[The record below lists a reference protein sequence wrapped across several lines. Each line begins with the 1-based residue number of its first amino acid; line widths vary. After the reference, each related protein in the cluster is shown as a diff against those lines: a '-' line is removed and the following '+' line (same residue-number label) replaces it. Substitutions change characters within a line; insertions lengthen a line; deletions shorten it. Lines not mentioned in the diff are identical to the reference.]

1 MCRRA
6 FFSWGRPSASSHA
19 IHSPVFRL
27 RLFGRLVSHFQVFG
41 VGAGRIHGHHVIG
54 QSLSTPNRHCVA
66 ELFAEENFAAAYEL
80 VVDPQAVLEGAGFGA
95 GARRAGLQAHAS
107 RRLKNIGG
115 KRAAIDVEFDAQVA
129 GVADPGDLI
138 TGIKDHDF
146 GENSHENWAFGH
158 GESLQATAQSA
169 KVRVSS
175 VCGNWQRQGC
185 QAHVQGAKVMQITSK
200 NRANLDAPVPM
211 IA

>member
-1 MCRRA
+1 MRRRA
-6 FFSWGRPSASSHA
+6 FFFLGADIGVFTA

-80 VVDPQAVLEGAGFGA
+80 VVYPQAVLEGAGFGA

-200 NRANLDAPVPM
+200 NHANLDAPVPM